1 MKIELAKNELIHFV
15 GIGGIGMNGLAIIM
29 KGLGFKVQGSD
40 LFSNKNTD
48 NLKKEKIKV
57 FFGHNKRNIKNS
69 TILVISSAI
78 KKNNPEYT
86 EAKKKGLPIY
96 KRGEML
102 GHIVSLM
109 KNIVVAG
116 SHGKTTTTS
125 LISSIFAKSN
135 IDATVIN
142 GGILN
147 AFENSARLGKSNW
160 CILESDESDG
170 SFLNLPLTYSIVT
183 NLDSE
188 HLDYYKSLENLK
200 KNFINFINKTPSFGK
215 NFICIDDKNNKSILS
230 KLKNTN
236 FLTYGVD
243 KKSNFRIFNI
253 SQNIYYSKFDI
264 KITIPGKKDKYL
276 RNVKIPLN
284 GLHNIR
290 NATAASAVASTVGI
304 SKDFIK
310 NGLKSFKGVQ
320 RRFSFLFKYR
330 DAIFIDD
337 YAHHPTEISEV
348 LNGVKDV
355 YKNKKIICVFQPH
368 RISRVKNL
376 RKEFSKSF
384 KNADEV
390 ILCPIYKAGENSKTK
405 INYDNFAKE
414 IIKNSDVKLILIN
427 DQYELSKY
435 VRQCVYG
442 QSIVIGMGAGTISN
456 WMKMIPNLI

>member
-48 NLKKEKIKV
+48 NLKKKQIKV

-78 KKNNPEYT
+78 KKNNPEYI
-86 EAKKKGLPIY
+86 EAKKKRLPIY

-276 RNVKIPLN
+276 RNLKIPLN

-290 NATAASAVASTVGI
+290 NATAASAIASTVGI

-330 DAIFIDD
+330 DSIFIDD

-348 LNGVKDV
+348 LSGVKDV

-390 ILCPIYKAGENSKTK
+390 ILCPIYKAGETSKTK

>member
-48 NLKKEKIKV
+48 NLKKKKIKV

-78 KKNNPEYT
+78 KKNNPEYK
-86 EAKKKGLPIY
+86 EAKKRGLPIY

-330 DAIFIDD
+330 DVIFIDD

-390 ILCPIYKAGENSKTK
+390 ILCPIYKAGETSKTK

>member
-48 NLKKEKIKV
+48 NLKKKQIKV

-78 KKNNPEYT
+78 KKNNPEYK

-215 NFICIDDKNNKSILS
+215 NFICLDDKNNKSILS

-330 DAIFIDD
+330 DSIFIDD

-348 LNGVKDV
+348 LSGVKNV

-390 ILCPIYKAGENSKTK
+390 ILCPIYKAGETSKTE

>member
-48 NLKKEKIKV
+48 NLKKKQIKV

-78 KKNNPEYT
+78 KKNNPEYK
-86 EAKKKGLPIY
+86 EAKKRGLPIY

-330 DAIFIDD
+330 DVIFIDD

-390 ILCPIYKAGENSKTK
+390 ILCPIYKAGETSKTK